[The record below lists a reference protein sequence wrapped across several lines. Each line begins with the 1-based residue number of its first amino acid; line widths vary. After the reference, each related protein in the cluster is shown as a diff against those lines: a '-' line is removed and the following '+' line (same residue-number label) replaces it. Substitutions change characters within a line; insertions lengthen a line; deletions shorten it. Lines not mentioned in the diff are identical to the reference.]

1 MLRSPIVTRSASHA
15 SLPNTQAGNKRSR
28 KSIDESI
35 PYDSM
40 SQSEPGAPYVI
51 GLRIHNAKKNQ
62 TKWLGEGDALVIGR
76 NPTSFA
82 LPAGLGDLQPEQF
95 RIDDP
100 AMFAT
105 HAILWV
111 SGGRPYV
118 LCLRQGQ
125 EPTGDRFK
133 LSAKRNGERS
143 LFSIGERRHDE
154 LHRNIEY
161 IMASKDKRFA
171 ITVCP
176 HRQGALVL
184 PLTATAPSAGGLE
197 SRHAPPRFA
206 ARGNQARDRAHRRVQ
221 QDDASLPRGTPSP
234 PS

>member
-1 MLRSPIVTRSASHA
+1 MPTTRSASQASPTKRSASQA
-15 SLPNTQAGNKRSR
+15 SLPSTQAGKKRPR
-28 KSIDESI
+28 KSSDESI
-35 PYDSM
+35 PSDSI
-40 SQSEPGAPYVI
+40 SKSEPGAPVVI

-76 NPTSFA
+76 NPTSFVP
-82 LPAGLGDLQPEQF
+82 PAGLGGLQPEQF
-95 RIDDP
+95 LIDDP

-105 HAILWV
+105 HAIVWV

-133 LSAKRNGERS
+133 LSAKRYGERS
-143 LFSIGERRHDE
+143 LFSIGEGRHDE
-154 LHRNIEY
+154 LHRNIAY

-176 HRQGALVL
+176 A
-184 PLTATAPSAGGLE
+184 
-197 SRHAPPRFA
+197 FK
-206 ARGNQARDRAHRRVQ
+206 AR
-221 QDDASLPRGTPSP
+221 
-234 PS
+234 